1 MYDFIQQG
9 PIKLIK
15 SDSTDILLQNIIF
28 KINAVH
34 LMFILIKESS
44 KTLKNISFHKNIKRH
59 DCFQH

>member
-9 PIKLIK
+9 PIKLFK
-15 SDSTDILLQNIIF
+15 NDSKDIILQYIIF

-44 KTLKNISFHKNIKRH
+44 KTHKNIKRH
-59 DCFQH
+59 DCFQHW